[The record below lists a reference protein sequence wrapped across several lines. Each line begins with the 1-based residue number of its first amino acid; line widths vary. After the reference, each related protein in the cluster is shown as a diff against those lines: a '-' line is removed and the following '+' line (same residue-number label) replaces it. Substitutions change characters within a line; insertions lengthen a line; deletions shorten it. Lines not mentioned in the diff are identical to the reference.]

1 MPSVRRRTRK
11 SFRPIVRPIASVRHT
26 ARAVG
31 HTLDQQIVLRFLEIL
46 NTIKLY
52 HWKTHSYA
60 THKAT
65 DELHGKIAGNVDT
78 FVETMLGKGTD
89 KGTDKGT
96 GLGTGLGSRINLT
109 NVKSIPLK
117 DFNHVQ
123 DFKREMVSFINYLVS
138 LNNTSLF
145 KMPSS
150 SDLITIRDEL
160 LQDMNQ
166 FLYLLSFS

>member
-11 SFRPIVRPIASVRHT
+11 SFRPIARPIASVRHSS
-26 ARAVG
+26 RVVG
-31 HTLDQQIVLRFLEIL
+31 HSLDQQIVLRFLEIL

-78 FVETMLGKGTD
+78 FVETMLGKNS
-89 KGTDKGT
+89 
-96 GLGTGLGSRINLT
+96 GSRINLT

-117 DFNHVQ
+117 DFTNVQ